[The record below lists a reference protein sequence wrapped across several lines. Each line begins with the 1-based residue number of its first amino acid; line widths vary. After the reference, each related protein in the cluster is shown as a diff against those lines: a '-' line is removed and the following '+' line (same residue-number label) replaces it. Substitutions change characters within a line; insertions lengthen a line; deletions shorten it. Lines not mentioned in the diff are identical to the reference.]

1 MLLQQAEKKGLEVMV
16 EEEVEEEEEGAK
28 QLVQR

>member
-16 EEEVEEEEEGAK
+16 EEEVEEEGAK
-28 QLVQR
+28 QLAQR